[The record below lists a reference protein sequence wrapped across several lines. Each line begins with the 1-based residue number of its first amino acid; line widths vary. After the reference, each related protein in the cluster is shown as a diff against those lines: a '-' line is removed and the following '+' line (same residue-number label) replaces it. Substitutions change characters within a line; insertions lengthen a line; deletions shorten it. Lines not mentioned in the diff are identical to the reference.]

1 MRKFHRWISLVAAL
15 FLLIVATTG
24 VILQVQRLTGEDED
38 KDREAQSGIA
48 MPLDAYAP
56 MLAKTLE
63 VAHARAPDR
72 PIASIELQLAGD
84 EPKGVVTFP
93 GEPGRQITVDPRNG
107 KLLKDEEHEAESLI
121 LRIHSG
127 EILGEPGVV
136 LGVFWG
142 SALILLSITGFIVY
156 LELYRRRRKASGKSR
171 LFW

>member
-1 MRKFHRWISLVAAL
+1 MRQIHRWISLVAAL

-38 KDREAQSGIA
+38 RDQAALGVLA
-48 MPLDAYAP
+48 MPADAYGP

-63 VAHARAPDR
+63 VARGREPRR
-72 PIASIELQLAGD
+72 PITSIELQMARDG
-84 EPKGVVTFP
+84 PQGVVTFP
-93 GEPGRQITVDPRNG
+93 GDPGRQITVDPRDG
-107 KLLKDEEHEAESLI
+107 KVLKDEAHEAESLI

-127 EILGEPGVV
+127 EILGKPGVV

-142 SALILLSITGFIVY
+142 SALVLLSITGFIVY
-156 LELYRRRRKASGKSR
+156 LELYRRRRKASGKNG

>member
-1 MRKFHRWISLVAAL
+1 MRQIHRWVSLVAAL

-38 KDREAQSGIA
+38 RDRDVPTGVAL
-48 MPLDAYAP
+48 PLNAYAP

-63 VAHARAPDR
+63 VAHARAPNL

-93 GEPGRQITVDPRNG
+93 GEPGRQITVDPRDG

-142 SALILLSITGFIVY
+142 SALVLLSITGLIVY
-156 LELYRRRRKASGKSR
+156 LELYRRRRKASGKNG

>member
-1 MRKFHRWISLVAAL
+1 MRQIHRWISLVAGL

-24 VILQVQRLTGEDED
+24 VVLQVQRLTGENEG
-38 KDREAQSGIA
+38 KDREARSGIA
-48 MPLDAYAP
+48 MPFNAYGP

-107 KLLKDEEHEAESLI
+107 RLLKDEEHEAESLI

-142 SALILLSITGFIVY
+142 SALVLLSITGFIVY
-156 LELYRRRRKASGKSR
+156 LELYRRRRKASGKKG

>member
-1 MRKFHRWISLVAAL
+1 MRQIHRWVSLVAAL

-24 VILQVQRLTGEDED
+24 VILQVQRLIGEDED
-38 KDREAQSGIA
+38 RDQDARTAVA
-48 MPLDAYAP
+48 MPLAAYAP
-56 MLAKTLE
+56 MLAKTLA

-93 GEPGRQITVDPRNG
+93 GEPGRQITVDPRDG

-142 SALILLSITGFIVY
+142 SALVVLSITGFIVY
-156 LELYRRRRKASGKSR
+156 LELYRRRRKASGKKG

>member
-1 MRKFHRWISLVAAL
+1 MRQIHRWISLVAAL

-24 VILQVQRLTGEDED
+24 VILQVQRPTGEDED
-38 KDREAQSGIA
+38 HDR
-48 MPLDAYAP
+48 DAPKALAIPAGNYAP
-56 MLAKTLE
+56 MFAKTLE
-63 VAHARAPDR
+63 VAREREPKR

-84 EPKGVVTFP
+84 KPKGVVTFP
-93 GEPGRQITVDPRNG
+93 GEPGRQISVDPRG
-107 KLLKDEEHEAESLI
+107 GRVLKDEEHEAESLI

-142 SALILLSITGFIVY
+142 SALVLLSITGFIVY
-156 LELYRRRRKASGKSR
+156 LELYRRRRKASGKNG